1 MRLFAA
7 IDIDPQVQDRIGR
20 IQERLRQDMKL
31 SDNEVRW
38 VQPGQVHLTL
48 KFLGEMRDNLIT
60 QVCDVDSGLGC
71 FRTTG
76 SCSLGRMRS
85 AAGTAENTDSAG
97 KRI

>member
-60 QVCDVDSGLGC
+60 QVCDVVTRTAAEYDGFNLQIQGLGV
-71 FRTTG
+71 F
-76 SCSLGRMRS
+76 GR
-85 AAGTAENTDSAG
+85 
-97 KRI
+97 